1 MKMFRVAGLLI
12 LFGTSVLLI
21 SGCGGD
27 MRARQALSGDVA
39 LDGRPLE
46 KGQIVFQS
54 KSTGEGVTAFGQI
67 ADGHFSIDRE
77 TGPVPGGYVVR
88 IDSISLPTY
97 ATKKSGHNSGYNN
110 LVPSQYNMES
120 TLTADVKADT
130 VNSYK
135 FELASNAGNPKGKA
149 AYGNRHH

>member
-1 MKMFRVAGLLI
+1 MKIFRIAGRLI

-21 SGCGGD
+21 SGCGGS
-27 MRARQALSGDVA
+27 MHARQALSGDVA

-46 KGQIVFQS
+46 KGQIVFQP
-54 KSTGEGVTAFGQI
+54 KSTGEGVTAFGKI
-67 ADGHFSIDRE
+67 TDGHFSIDRE
-77 TGPVPGGYVVR
+77 FGPVPGDYVVR
-88 IDSISLPTY
+88 IDSISLSTR
-97 ATKKSGHNSGYNN
+97 TKKAAQAGYNN

-130 VNSYK
+130 LNSYK
-135 FELASNAGNPKGKA
+135 FELASNAGNPRDKA

>member
-1 MKMFRVAGLLI
+1 MKMFRIAGLLI

-46 KGQIVFQS
+46 KGQIVFLP
-54 KSTGEGVTAFGQI
+54 KSTGEGVTAFGKI
-67 ADGHFSIDRE
+67 TDGHFSIDRE

-88 IDSISLPTY
+88 IDSISLSTH
-97 ATKKSGHNSGYNN
+97 AAKKPGHTGYNN
-110 LVPSQYNMES
+110 LVPSQYNLES